1 MQLKKLLSSLLVV
14 ILILSMAVFTASA
27 EETKTMDFAVE
38 TSSTAGSDG
47 KYIVK
52 GGDEIEV
59 SVTIASNPGA
69 AYLQLSLEYDAK
81 ALTPVV
87 GADGKVAVESNIYS
101 FENILGK
108 DGVQASEGKIAFIT
122 NMWNV
127 SNKTETGKFV
137 TLKFK
142 VVDGYHGETELK
154 VTDAKAYTIDGAK
167 DVKLTTTVTP
177 LVLSAHKI
185 GEPVVTA
192 PTCTTEGNTTYKCAS
207 CDYSYVVD
215 VKPATG
221 HTEVVDPAVEP
232 TETTEGKT
240 EGKHCSVCGE
250 VLVAQETIPVKEP
263 APVEPEETDPITPP
277 ESTPVEEPANL
288 TWLWIV
294 IAVVVV
300 AGAGVAV
307 FFVLKKKKA

>member
-1 MQLKKLLSSLLVV
+1 MQFKKLLSSLLVV
-14 ILILSMAVFTASA
+14 ILILSIAVITASA

-69 AYLQLSLEYDAK
+69 AYLQFDLEYDAK

-108 DGVQASEGKIAFIT
+108 DGIQASEGKIAFIT

-142 VVDGYHGETELK
+142 VANDFHGVTDVK
-154 VTDAKAYTIDGAK
+154 VSDAKAYTIDGTK
-167 DVKLTTTVTP
+167 DVKLETKAG
-177 LVLSAHKI
+177 LVSFTGHTLDN
-185 GEPVVTA
+185 GTVTA
-192 PTCTTEGNTTYKCAS
+192 PTCTTEGNTTFKCTVAG
-207 CDYSYVVD
+207 CDYTSVVD

-250 VLVAQETIPVKEP
+250 VLVAQENIP
-263 APVEPEETDPITPP
+263 ALG
-277 ESTPVEEPANL
+277 TPVTEPVDEPANL

-307 FFVLKKKKA
+307 FFVLKKKNA

>member
-38 TSSTAGSDG
+38 TTSTAGSDG

-59 SVTIASNPGA
+59 SITIASNPGA
-69 AYLQLSLEYDAK
+69 AYLQLGLEYDAK

-108 DGVQASEGKIAFIT
+108 DGVQASEGKITFIT

-192 PTCTTEGNTTYKCAS
+192 PTCTTEGNTTYKCTVEG
-207 CDYSYVVD
+207 CDYISVVD
-215 VKPATG
+215 VTPATG

-250 VLVAQETIPVKEP
+250 VLVAQEIIPALGTGTEP
-263 APVEPEETDPITPP
+263 VD
-277 ESTPVEEPANL
+277 EPANL
-288 TWLWIV
+288 LWLWIV

-307 FFVLKKKKA
+307 FFVLKKKNA